1 MKNFDYYELAL
12 PADFGIDTLPDIFNP
27 NDYVDLLDDGYALCR
42 NPVANGGLSA
52 ITVNT
57 RLQGEAL
64 RQFEAS
70 VKRMVLSKLFSPKF
84 GEVILFACGIGAR
97 H

>member
-1 MKNFDYYELAL
+1 MKTFEFYDRAF
-12 PADFGIDTLPDIFNP
+12 APDSFLDSAPEVFNP
-27 NDYVDLLDDGYALCR
+27 QDYVELLDDGYALCH

-57 RLQGEAL
+57 RLTGEAL
-64 RQFEAS
+64 RSFEAS
-70 VKRMVLSKLFSPKF
+70 IKRMVLSKLFSPKF
-84 GEVILFACGIGAR
+84 GEVILNACGIRAR